1 MRGRRRGHTKPTP
14 KTKPTVGVGPSPL
27 LDGVIDETTF
37 AAWAAFFL
45 KRPMTI
51 VGGARAE
58 AEAARAATAGLR
70 GANALPPA
78 AHARARVTRRSMVM
92 ATVWESRVGGDSW
105 FRRCMAGPGT
115 VRRPWKV
122 GLVKRVAGARCTTG
136 DPRGLTRK
144 PSFLLKIVLARP
156 RPTLAWQ
163 SSRAVQMARG
173 HAWSI
178 RHPVSSPELISATLA
193 APKLQTTATRGA
205 T

>member
-1 MRGRRRGHTKPTP
+1 M
-14 KTKPTVGVGPSPL
+14 
-27 LDGVIDETTF
+27 
-37 AAWAAFFL
+37 
-45 KRPMTI
+45 KRPRTI

-58 AEAARAATAGLR
+58 AEAERAATAGLR

-122 GLVKRVAGARCTTG
+122 GLVKRAAGARCTTG
-136 DPRGLTRK
+136 DSRGLTRK

-163 SSRAVQMARG
+163 SSSSALEGRANGALSC
-173 HAWSI
+173 HAGGAGVDPSSGE
-178 RHPVSSPELISATLA
+178 RSPELISATLA
-193 APKLQTTATRGA
+193 APKLPTCHSNARRDLALCQHGRRRRRRNPAGDCKNQIRWP
-205 T
+205 